1 LKRLIRAYL
10 DVVLSAPMVLVS
22 KQQEEQKTYTTV
34 KEMEPA
40 TETTVA
46 QDALQP
52 EEVPEDI
59 DTTMVSS
66 IQDFVAHN
74 FDRRRRTVQLEC
86 NNGRNTTLVSR
97 PFSKDVKSFVEEAHR
112 SKWIRQMLPND
123 VYIRGMC
130 VYLFGWR
137 QDIYRDVASRT
148 FGVNVL
154 TTIPFH
160 NTMAIASEIGLKSGQ
175 LKDLRSLLKT
185 QGVKLDMPDKEV
197 ERLNREVGNIANN
210 DPLCKSVDYN
220 HPEGEQESCNF
231 CIIPIEKEICL
242 EVQKYLQ
249 SIGEVRNL
257 DYDPPDRVIG
267 GSPGITVLFGGDH
280 GNGKFRFHAKT
291 HLSSPLERKK
301 RDDLSFGCP
310 LIPMCNLECRKDT
323 HGLLAKTVM
332 KSVSDGIKK
341 LLESACIV
349 IHNSIKG
356 TDYCKAILV
365 SANIDKIELGP
376 SGKTFKYTET
386 ASPNEW
392 TVIPIPEELFG
403 PDARATK
410 VVSSFHDLYVGD
422 LAFFA
427 LTLGM
432 PGASSGRCLSCN
444 LTSANF
450 NSNCDKDAFSI
461 ELIEGCLQVLK
472 EKRASGLRTKNI
484 KGVTEAMLLP
494 ISSLS
499 KILVPTL
506 HCPMGLIDKFLES
519 FLGWAHMDVI
529 QLTKEEDKIR
539 DEYFMAEQHLGIA
552 IDLLAESKEMG
563 DDSEESAA
571 AIRLHQDAKNQA
583 AAARTKASYEY
594 KEMIKV
600 HKRSSDSFHN
610 QLEETCRKLNIVRE
624 CYHGGKY
631 NGVMCIKIM
640 NNSDKIIESAS
651 QALVDLKSDNLP
663 EGEILRKSRMYSE
676 LLNTLDSI
684 WSNVCSIKTGLLP
697 TDDDL
702 KNLELL
708 LIVGKR
714 QWLNLG
720 ISTSQPK
727 WHLTFDG
734 LLLRQVARYRGL
746 ADKGDAPI
754 ELGHQIFGRLHER
767 FRGAATFEQ
776 RERSIMRA
784 YRKRSHPKV
793 LMAFKEMN
801 LERPRHNTN
810 SSRQKKRMADFESK
824 QLTKRIKREAPIE
837 QG

>member
-1 LKRLIRAYL
+1 
-10 DVVLSAPMVLVS
+10 M
-22 KQQEEQKTYTTV
+22 
-34 KEMEPA
+34 
-40 TETTVA
+40 
-46 QDALQP
+46 
-52 EEVPEDI
+52 
-59 DTTMVSS
+59 
-66 IQDFVAHN
+66 
-74 FDRRRRTVQLEC
+74 
-86 NNGRNTTLVSR
+86 LVSR

-112 SKWIRQMLPND
+112 SKWIRQMLPNY

-210 DPLCKSVDYN
+210 DPMCMSVDYN

-323 HGLLAKTVM
+323 HGLLSKTVM

-365 SANIDKIELGP
+365 SANIDKVELGL
-376 SGKTFKYTET
+376 SGKTFRYTET

-392 TVIPIPEELFG
+392 TEIPIPEELFG
-403 PDARATK
+403 PNARATK

-450 NSNCDKDAFSI
+450 NINCDKDAFSI
-461 ELIEGCLQVLK
+461 ELIEECLQVLK
-472 EKRASGLRTKNI
+472 EKRASGLKTKNI

-494 ISSLS
+494 ISRLS

-529 QLTKEEDKIR
+529 QLTEEEDKIR

-552 IDLLAESKEMG
+552 IDLLAEAKEMG

-714 QWLNLG
+714 QWLGLG

-776 RERSIMRA
+776 REICIMRA

-793 LMAFKEMN
+793 LTAFEEMN
-801 LERPRHNTN
+801 LKRPRHNTN

-824 QLTKRIKREAPIE
+824 QLTKRIKREAPIVE